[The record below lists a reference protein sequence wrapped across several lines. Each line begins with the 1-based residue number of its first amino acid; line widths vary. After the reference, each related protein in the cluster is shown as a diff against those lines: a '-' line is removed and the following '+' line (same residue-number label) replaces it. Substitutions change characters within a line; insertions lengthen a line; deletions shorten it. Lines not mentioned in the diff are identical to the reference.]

1 MLWLDAVSPMQ
12 KAGEETVF
20 FDSDP
25 TKRIGESRE
34 RERERVPVLHTH

>member
-1 MLWLDAVSPMQ
+1 MWLDAVSPMQ

-20 FDSDP
+20 FDNDP

-34 RERERVPVLHTH
+34 RERVPVLHTH